1 MGKKLMRKK
10 LSSVCVC
17 VCVYVCLRTAWN
29 LVLKVTEYNCFEL
42 EIFNRSKQLLYEL
55 MLSVILTT
63 SKHLIFSFSPFFL

>member
-10 LSSVCVC
+10 LSSVC

-29 LVLKVTEYNCFEL
+29 LVLKVTEHNCFEL

-63 SKHLIFSFSPFFL
+63 SKHLIFSFSPFIL